1 MLAPA
6 GVAAMSSKARE
17 VVRRRMVG
25 KVSEPR
31 YERFMRQPRGGSA
44 SVA

>member
-1 MLAPA
+1 
-6 GVAAMSSKARE
+6 MSLKKPRIRSSASD

-31 YERFMRQPRGGSA
+31 YARFMRQPRGGSA
-44 SVA
+44 SAA